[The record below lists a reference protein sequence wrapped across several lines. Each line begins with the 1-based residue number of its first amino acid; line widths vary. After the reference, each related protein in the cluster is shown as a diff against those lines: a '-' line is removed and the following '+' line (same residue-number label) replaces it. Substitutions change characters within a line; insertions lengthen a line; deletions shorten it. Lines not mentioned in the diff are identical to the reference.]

1 MKHTL
6 APLIA
11 ALGVAF
17 GTTPLAHAE
26 ILIGA
31 SGPMT
36 GTLAWFGE
44 QMQQGMDMKVAEL
57 NGTGG
62 VLGQQVELLM
72 VDDYCSPE
80 QAIAAAEKLV
90 ATRVAAVIGHYCSGA
105 SIPASKVYAEAGIL
119 MISPY
124 STNPTLTEQGFA
136 NVFRVVGRDTL
147 QAAMV
152 ADYLAE
158 RWGDQDIAIVHD
170 GQAYGKGIAE
180 EALRRLGE
188 HGVTGILF
196 EAIEPGQ
203 TDYLK
208 LSTGCRP
215 WGSMRSI
222 SAAIPQRRASSSRQV
237 RSRGYDLQMIGS
249 DALVSEYFRQ
259 VAGPAAEGV
268 IFVSY
273 ADPRTNKEA
282 AAIVEKFRMNGY
294 EPEGLTLYSYA
305 GVQVWAQ
312 AVEKAGTVE
321 AKRSPR
327 RCARMSSILSSARS
341 ASTTR
346 AMSTAT
352 SPSCGTSGRR
362 AITRR
367 STRPSWSTEVRKVLE
382 EDLARNKLASSK
394 REQWRC
400 P

>member
-57 NGTGG
+57 NVTGG

-180 EALRRLGE
+180 EALRRLRQQ
-188 HGVTGILF
+188 GVTNVLF
-196 EAIEPGQ
+196 ESIEPGHA
-203 TDYLK
+203 DYLT
-208 LSTGCRP
+208 LIDR
-215 WGSMRSI
+215 
-222 SAAIPQRRASSSRQV
+222 
-237 RSRGYDLQMIGS
+237 LQAEGI
-249 DALVSEYFRQ
+249 DALYFGGYTPRGGRDHPPGAQPRLRSGDDRQ
-259 VAGPAAEGV
+259 
-268 IFVSY
+268 
-273 ADPRTNKEA
+273 
-282 AAIVEKFRMNGY
+282 
-294 EPEGLTLYSYA
+294 
-305 GVQVWAQ
+305 
-312 AVEKAGTVE
+312 
-321 AKRSPR
+321 
-327 RCARMSSILSSARS
+327 
-341 ASTTR
+341 
-346 AMSTAT
+346 
-352 SPSCGTSGRR
+352 
-362 AITRR
+362 
-367 STRPSWSTEVRKVLE
+367 
-382 EDLARNKLASSK
+382 
-394 REQWRC
+394 
-400 P
+400 